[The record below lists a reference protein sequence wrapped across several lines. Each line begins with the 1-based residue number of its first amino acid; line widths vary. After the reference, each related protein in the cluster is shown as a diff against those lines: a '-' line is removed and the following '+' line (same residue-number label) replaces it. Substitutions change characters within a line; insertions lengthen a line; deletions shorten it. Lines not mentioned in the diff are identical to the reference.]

1 MKRRSFS
8 PQFIRIAFAVFINSL
23 PGLFLHAQKIPVQF
37 GKLSA
42 ADFTL
47 PASPA
52 VDSNAAAVIVADY
65 GETSFKGNANGWIS
79 YVLKKKKRIKI
90 INKQAFDLA
99 TVTIPLYTDD
109 EQTEKLD
116 DITATAYNLEGE
128 KVVST
133 KLERKEL
140 FSEKIDK
147 NRVIKKFTIPGVREN
162 SIIEYSY
169 TIISDFYFNI
179 PYWEF
184 QDTEYPTLWSEYQV
198 SIPSL
203 VSYVFNKRGY
213 HAFFIDKADEGK
225 ENYTIRQ
232 SKDSR
237 GMSGAEQTF
246 NVNTYTVKHRWV
258 MKDVNAFGHEKFLYS
273 PENYQ
278 DQIDFQLSKIYD
290 GQDTKDV
297 KNTWAKQNEDMLKD
311 ADFGRFM
318 DPDEDMS
325 WLDDVLKPIINPNA
339 SRLEQAKQVYY
350 FVADNFTCT
359 DHHHRYMRYP
369 LREIVKAK
377 KGNVAEINLL
387 LTALLRRLHIEAA
400 PVVLSTRQAGIN
412 YDSYPVLSR
421 LDYVI
426 CRFAMDDV
434 NYFLDASQHEL
445 GFGHLPADC
454 FNGHGRIISATETG
468 PVYLTAD
475 TIKEVRN
482 TMVHFTAGSG
492 KDKSLAGT
500 CTVQYGHLESF
511 NHRHAIAEKGLP
523 AFFQTIAGNGG
534 DEWAMKE
541 SWVDSLDK
549 REFPLTAHFNV
560 TWNSFGNNDLVY
572 LSPFLWGGYK
582 SNPFSAAERRYPVE
596 MSYPINESYYFNF
609 DIPEGYTVDEM
620 PKSLRASYNVKDG
633 SFEYLIQRTDNAIQL
648 KSTLV
653 LKKAIFD
660 PEDYAS
666 LRDFFALVVKKQAEQ
681 IVFKKIK

>member
-1 MKRRSFS
+1 MKKCLSAENL
-8 PQFIRIAFAVFINSL
+8 IRNIVCLFLFCL
-23 PGLFLHAQKIPVQF
+23 PGLPGIAQKIPVQF

-47 PASPA
+47 PSSPA
-52 VDSNAAAVIVADY
+52 VDSNAAAVIIADY
-65 GETSFKGNANGWIS
+65 GETGFKGNANGWVS
-79 YVLKKKKRIKI
+79 YVFKKKKRIKI
-90 INKQAFDLA
+90 NNKQAFDLA
-99 TVTIPLYTDD
+99 TVVIPLYTDE

-116 DITATAYNLEGE
+116 DITATAYNLESG
-128 KVVST
+128 KVVAT

-140 FSEKIDK
+140 FSERIDK
-147 NRVIKKFTIPGVREN
+147 NRVVKKFTIPGVREN

-179 PYWEF
+179 PNWEF

-213 HAFFIDKADEGK
+213 HTFFIDKADEGK
-225 ENYTIRQ
+225 ENYLIRQ
-232 SKDSR
+232 TKDSR

-258 MKDVNAFGHEKFLYS
+258 MKDVEAFGQEKFLYS

-318 DPDEDMS
+318 DPEENMS
-325 WLDDVLKPIINPNA
+325 WLDDVLKPVVNPNA
-339 SRLEQAKQVYY
+339 SRLEQAKQVYN

-359 DHHHRYMRYP
+359 DHHHRYLRNP
-369 LREIVKAK
+369 LREIVKAR

-387 LTALLRRLHIEAA
+387 LTALLRQLHIEAA

-454 FNGHGRIISATETG
+454 YNGHGRIISSTESG
-468 PVYLTAD
+468 PVYLKAD
-475 TIKEVRN
+475 TIQEVRN
-482 TMVHFTAGSG
+482 TMVHFSAGSG
-492 KDKSLAGT
+492 KDKSLTGT

-511 NHRHAIAEKGLP
+511 NHRQIIADKGLP
-523 AFFQTIAGNGG
+523 AFFQTLAGSGG

-541 SWVDSLDK
+541 TWVDSLNK
-549 REFPLTAHFNV
+549 REFPLTAHFNF

-572 LSPFLWGGYK
+572 LSPVLWGGYK
-582 SNPFSAAERRYPVE
+582 SNPFTAAERRYPVE

-609 DIPEGYTVDEM
+609 EIPEGYTVDEM
-620 PKSLRASYNVKDG
+620 PKSLKASYNLNEG
-633 SFEYLIQRTDNAIQL
+633 FFEYLIQRTGNTIQL
-648 KSTLV
+648 KSSLV

-660 PEDYAS
+660 PEDYSS